1 MTPQLTDEQRQA
13 LEETA
18 ESGPV
23 TVIDSASGRKFV
35 LLSAALYD
43 RYRALFETEEFDIRE
58 TYAAQDA
65 AADSA
70 WSHPDD
76 AAYDNYD
83 ANRGRQ

>member
-13 LEETA
+13 LEETS
-18 ESGPV
+18 ETGPV
-23 TVIDSASGRKFV
+23 TVIDSANGRKFV
-35 LLSAALYD
+35 LLSAAVYE

-58 TYAAQDA
+58 TYAAQDV
-65 AADSA
+65 AADAA

-83 ANRGRQ
+83 ANEGR